1 MEEVYYNLLY
11 KRKYLSDHSFVC
23 LSTLLASKIFIF
35 VNFTAIELKQ
45 YRQNVEILVPPLME
59 WTRTC
64 KLMRC
69 VSGVWVGSCNIIQP
83 AISDPN

>member
-1 MEEVYYNLLY
+1 MDEAYYNLLY

-23 LSTLLASKIFIF
+23 LSTLLSSNFFKF
-35 VNFTAIELKQ
+35 VNLAAIELTPH
-45 YRQNVEILVPPLME
+45 RQKVELLVPPVME

-69 VSGVWVGSCNIIQP
+69 VSGVGVGSCNIIQP

>member
-23 LSTLLASKIFIF
+23 LSTLLSSKKIIF
-35 VNFTAIELKQ
+35 VNLATIELTPH
-45 YRQNVEILVPPLME
+45 RQKVEILVPPVME
-59 WTRTC
+59 WTRTS

-69 VSGVWVGSCNIIQP
+69 ASGVWVGSCNIIQP